1 MHGMLT
7 STGAIRARW
16 AVLMVLVAAV
26 LVGAGN
32 VAYTSYVQRQTDVR
46 QEHARREADQRWCAL
61 MAKLDQPEQPA
72 TTERGRAIQQQ
83 IHQLRRDLGC
93 EEN

>member
-1 MHGMLT
+1 MVLAT
-7 STGAIRARW
+7 
-16 AVLMVLVAAV
+16 AVLLV
-26 LVGAGN
+26 AGN
-32 VAYTSYVQRQTDVR
+32 VTYTSYVQHQADVR
-46 QEHARREADQRWCAL
+46 QQQARADFEQRQEQARREADLRWCAL

-83 IHQLRRDLGC
+83 IHQLRLDLGC